1 MTDYV
6 LTVAAP
12 IASGTAAVTSA
23 IPQLTHAAVP
33 LAATAVRSVRWTRT
47 TSLERCRTLGGRPHR
62 LPNWREGVEAHCG
75 ARNAH
80 TVAEARREP
89 VVDEDPKR
97 LAHARDVGQLR
108 SQIVLAD
115 ETRVSVQQGSED
127 DALRG
132 AVIGQVPVRYTNTCS
147 LANRGMVSRRG
158 RQLFRYRPG
167 LARPRAGL
175 SR

>member
-1 MTDYV
+1 MCARGERGA
-6 LTVAAP
+6 L
-12 IASGTAAVTSA
+12 
-23 IPQLTHAAVP
+23 
-33 LAATAVRSVRWTRT
+33 
-47 TSLERCRTLGGRPHR
+47 TSLDAHDITGALPPLVGRPHR

-97 LAHARDVGQLR
+97 LTYARDVGQLR

-127 DALRG
+127 GALRG
-132 AVIGQVPVRYTNTCS
+132 VVIGHVPRTLYERVFACEPEGWSVDGNNGPSVTALVVRDS
-147 LANRGMVSRRG
+147 A
-158 RQLFRYRPG
+158 QD
-167 LARPRAGL
+167 
-175 SR
+175 

>member
-1 MTDYV
+1 MCARGERGA
-6 LTVAAP
+6 L
-12 IASGTAAVTSA
+12 
-23 IPQLTHAAVP
+23 
-33 LAATAVRSVRWTRT
+33 
-47 TSLERCRTLGGRPHR
+47 TSLDAHDITGALPPLVGRPHR

-97 LAHARDVGQLR
+97 LTYARDVGQLR

-132 AVIGQVPVRYTNTCS
+132 VVIGHVPGTLYEQVFACEPEGGQSTATT
-147 LANRGMVSRRG
+147 
-158 RQLFRYRPG
+158 
-167 LARPRAGL
+167 ARPLPPL
-175 SR
+175 SCATPRRTEPMTSSGSGSKTVAPSPLPTSASVCR

>member
-1 MTDYV
+1 MRARGERGALSSPDARDITGA
-6 LTVAAP
+6 LP
-12 IASGTAAVTSA
+12 
-23 IPQLTHAAVP
+23 P
-33 LAATAVRSVRWTRT
+33 LV
-47 TSLERCRTLGGRPHR
+47 GRPHR

-97 LAHARDVGQLR
+97 LTYARDVGQLR

-132 AVIGQVPVRYTNTCS
+132 VVIGHVPRTLYERVFACEPDGWSVDGNNGPSVTALVVRDS
-147 LANRGMVSRRG
+147 A
-158 RQLFRYRPG
+158 QD
-167 LARPRAGL
+167 
-175 SR
+175 